1 MPKTAK
7 TKYSDQSDFIRIEEN
22 IFFNSA
28 ASLKSFI
35 PSGLYF
41 SSFVSAIRGYSEKS
55 KINDPSKGLKPV
67 TPAKAGVQRF
77 LNFPGFPLSRE

>member
-7 TKYSDQSDFIRIEEN
+7 TKYMDDSDQSDFMRIEEN
-22 IFFNSA
+22 IFFNST

-41 SSFVSAIRGYSEKS
+41 SSFVFTI
-55 KINDPSKGLKPV
+55 
-67 TPAKAGVQRF
+67 
-77 LNFPGFPLSRE
+77 